1 MNPKALRMLQILCV
15 VLVNVIVI
23 SLVAVYSNESQ
34 MTLSRQGS
42 RGDEVRQ
49 IQTKLKQWG
58 YYTGAVDGI
67 FGPNTTKAVRSFQQK
82 NKLSVDGVAGP
93 KTLAAM
99 GISSNSGNSSAGGKY
114 SQNDYNLLARVIS
127 AEARGEVYNG
137 QVAVGAVI
145 LNRVQHPSFPDTMAG
160 VIYQPQAFTCLQ
172 DGEFNK
178 PVSESAYRAA
188 KDALNG
194 WDPCGGAI
202 YYFNPDKTSN
212 KWMRSRPVILRI
224 GRHLFCS

>member
-1 MNPKALRMLQILCV
+1 MNPKVLRMLQIVCV
-15 VLVNVIVI
+15 VMVNVIVI
-23 SLVAVYSNESQ
+23 TLVAYYNGESQ
-34 MTLSRQGS
+34 ATLSRQGS

-58 YYTGAVDGI
+58 YYSGSVDGI
-67 FGPNTTKAVRSFQQK
+67 FGPNTEKAVRSFQQK
-82 NKLSVDGVAGP
+82 NKLTVDGVAGP

-99 GISSNSGNSSAGGKY
+99 GISSGSSGGSAGGKY
-114 SQNDYNLLARVIS
+114 SQSDYNLLARVIS

-178 PVSESAYRAA
+178 PVAESAYRAA

-194 WDPCGGAI
+194 WDPGGGAI
-202 YYFNPDKTSN
+202 YYYNPDKTSN

-224 GRHLFCS
+224 GKHLFCS